1 MPRLGL
7 LIRKGKCCARLT
19 GTETRQ
25 EAGGRQSTPKVGDS
39 PEITTLANEYKFAR
53 AAETSLPSYNHSS
66 RIRTIP
72 RNIIR
77 PSSTQPLTS
86 ISHLI
91 SNTSA
96 LFAPHSKCLPKLP
109 RRSPALVAR
118 PQLER
123 RPLKRRRL
131 ERRRRRHQATRRS
144 GPRPER
150 RLTHHTSTRVQSAH
164 FFASIRVFPD
174 RGISQ
179 LQAVT

>member
-1 MPRLGL
+1 MCSLNGNEGNRNA
-7 LIRKGKCCARLT
+7 AR
-19 GTETRQ
+19 GR
-25 EAGGRQSTPKVGDS
+25 GRQSTPKVGDS
-39 PEITTLANEYKFAR
+39 PEITMLANEYKFAR
-53 AAETSLPSYNHSS
+53 AAETSLLSYNHSS
-66 RIRTIP
+66 RTRTIP

-91 SNTSA
+91 SNPSA
-96 LFAPHSKCLPKLP
+96 LFRPHSKCLPKLP

-123 RPLKRRRL
+123 RPLRRRRL

-164 FFASIRVFPD
+164 FFASIRVF
-174 RGISQ
+174 RVRYISR